1 MKLLHLLPILPLA
14 TSLTLQTLANTI
26 TLDPSIT
33 YQKIIGFGFSEAFGH
48 AKQIYNL
55 SPDTRQQVLDIL
67 FNTTSGAGLTIL
79 RNIITTGGIE
89 PTSPGSA
96 TKTPTYTWDGSDN
109 EQVWLSKTV
118 QDVYGVKTIYANAW
132 SVRISQNGKLF
143 LRLLMHLLISLSY
156 RPQHS

>member
-1 MKLLHLLPILPLA
+1 MRLLQSLPAILPVALA
-14 TSLTLQTLANTI
+14 FTIQQRANTI

-48 AKQIYNL
+48 AKQLYNL
-55 SPDTRQQVLDIL
+55 DTDIRQQVLDVL

-118 QDVYGVKTIYANAW
+118 QDNYGVKTIYANAW
-132 SVRISQNGKLF
+132 SVSVWNDLFHQILLSCRI
-143 LRLLMHLLISLSY
+143 
-156 RPQHS
+156 

>member
-1 MKLLHLLPILPLA
+1 MNLFHFLPAILPLVTA
-14 TSLTLQTLANTI
+14 LPQANTI
-26 TLDPSIT
+26 TVDPTTT

-55 SPDTRQQVLDIL
+55 STDIRQQVLDIL

-109 EQVWLSKTV
+109 EQVWLSKTA
-118 QDVYGVKTIYANAW
+118 QDVYGVRTIYANAW
-132 SVRISQNGKLF
+132 SVRINLP
-143 LRLLMHLLISLSY
+143 LVCLSF
-156 RPQHS
+156 RT